1 MSPEDKLRAELR
13 AEPRAELRAKLA
25 QSRDRSRNQSL
36 LASSLLPQARGRC
49 VYADVRSFGSV
60 ERDFEVQ
67 RTIKSLLLFD
77 CVLRVLRRR
86 ELMADRDWR
95 SLIVQK
101 RYPQYLSDVTVRKM
115 VDICDGGH
123 GTGKFTTELVLLH

>member
-1 MSPEDKLRAELR
+1 M
-13 AEPRAELRAKLA
+13 
-25 QSRDRSRNQSL
+25 
-36 LASSLLPQARGRC
+36 
-49 VYADVRSFGSV
+49 YADVRSFGSV

-67 RTIKSLLLFD
+67 RTIKSLLLFA

-101 RYPQYLSDVTVRKM
+101 ISATPLSDVNVRKM
-115 VDICDGGH
+115 VGICDGGH
-123 GTGKFTTELVLLH
+123 GTGKFTRELVLLH